1 MRFRPLLAASAIA
14 VAAATA
20 ASAQPVAIRPVQID
34 GGVVRYSWV
43 DGVPAQI
50 YCQVDRTC
58 DIGMPKGEKLVDVA
72 SPGSTKRIGP
82 NGWTIDLG
90 HGDRPYIYVTPA
102 ESSPTTDLIV
112 TTNLRRYT
120 FLLIPK
126 YTATI
131 SYTIEPPTPPP
142 AAPLASPTPNLDLI
156 PIESPTPTTSDTK
169 FTVDNSMRA
178 PFAPTV
184 SPERI
189 GELTIIQLPAGYYA
203 QPDIAQYYEHG
214 KNWQIVPV
222 GWSWEAETHR
232 FIVQGVFPALVLYV
246 GDGKDQIRVI
256 IRRSV

>member
-112 TTNLRRYT
+112 TTNMRRYT

-126 YTATI
+126 TTATI

-142 AAPLASPTPNLDLI
+142 AVWLFCSCTAPSASAGDRLC
-156 PIESPTPTTSDTK
+156 EASFCGS
-169 FTVDNSMRA
+169 SQARRA
-178 PFAPTV
+178 
-184 SPERI
+184 
-189 GELTIIQLPAGYYA
+189 
-203 QPDIAQYYEHG
+203 
-214 KNWQIVPV
+214 
-222 GWSWEAETHR
+222 
-232 FIVQGVFPALVLYV
+232 
-246 GDGKDQIRVI
+246 
-256 IRRSV
+256 